1 MNQAKKRKQKQLNIQ
16 SWQKRSKYNYFKIS
30 VVLMTCFFGYQ
41 LLTNILNQPVTSI
54 SIEGSFQQVKSNQI
68 EGVISEHLDKGFL
81 NINIADIQKD
91 ILKIRWIDKVSI
103 GKRWP
108 GKLEINVFE
117 HTPVARWGE
126 RGLLND
132 KGILFIEIENI
143 NHIPDL
149 VYLFGPEG
157 TSMEVAE
164 RYFYLRDH
172 LIPLGMNV
180 KRVFVSPRGAWEIKL
195 YNGININ
202 FGREGLDDKVNI
214 FIDIARN
221 IISQQSDDIE
231 SIDMRYDS
239 GFTILWKKPSK
250 DS

>member
-1 MNQAKKRKQKQLNIQ
+1 MIFKANFKVHESSKKKKTKTTKYPVLAEG
-16 SWQKRSKYNYFKIS
+16 SKYNYFKIS

-91 ILKIRWIDKVSI
+91 ILKMRWIDKVSI
-103 GKRWP
+103 RKRWP

-132 KGILFIEIENI
+132 KGVLFIEIENI

-149 VYLFGPEG
+149 AYLFGPEG

-164 RYFYLRDH
+164 RYFHLRDH

-180 KRVFVSPRGAWEIKL
+180 KRVLVSSTRGL
-195 YNGININ
+195 G
-202 FGREGLDDKVNI
+202 D
-214 FIDIARN
+214 
-221 IISQQSDDIE
+221 
-231 SIDMRYDS
+231 
-239 GFTILWKKPSK
+239 
-250 DS
+250 

>member
-16 SWQKRSKYNYFKIS
+16 SWQKGSKYNYFKIS

-91 ILKIRWIDKVSI
+91 ILKMKWIDKVSI
-103 GKRWP
+103 RKKWP

>member
-16 SWQKRSKYNYFKIS
+16 SWQKGSKYNYFKIS

-81 NINIADIQKD
+81 NINIADIKKD

>member
-16 SWQKRSKYNYFKIS
+16 SWQKGSKYNYFKIS

-202 FGREGLDDKVNI
+202 FGRKGLDDKVNI

>member
-16 SWQKRSKYNYFKIS
+16 SWQKGSKYNYFKIS

-91 ILKIRWIDKVSI
+91 ILKMKWIDKVSI
-103 GKRWP
+103 RKKWP

-202 FGREGLDDKVNI
+202 FGREELDDKVNI

>member
-16 SWQKRSKYNYFKIS
+16 SWQKGSKYNYFKIS

>member
-1 MNQAKKRKQKQLNIQ
+1 
-16 SWQKRSKYNYFKIS
+16 
-30 VVLMTCFFGYQ
+30 MTCFFGYQ

>member
-1 MNQAKKRKQKQLNIQ
+1 MNQAKKRKQKQLNIR
-16 SWQKRSKYNYFKIS
+16 SWQKGGKYNYFKIS
-30 VVLMTCFFGYQ
+30 IALMTCFFSYQ

-91 ILKIRWIDKVSI
+91 ILKMKWIDKVSI
-103 GKRWP
+103 RKKWP

-202 FGREGLDDKVNI
+202 FGREELDDKVNI

-239 GFTILWKKPSK
+239 GFTILWKKHSK
-250 DS
+250 NS